1 MESHSQ
7 AGAINLR
14 GQGSLIHLIYRSS
27 YSDPFDPPLI
37 RPEIMHF
44 VLASRSQCHF
54 RLLANIMSQG
64 I

>member
-1 MESHSQ
+1 M
-7 AGAINLR
+7 G
-14 GQGSLIHLIYRSS
+14 
-27 YSDPFDPPLI
+27 DPFDPPLI